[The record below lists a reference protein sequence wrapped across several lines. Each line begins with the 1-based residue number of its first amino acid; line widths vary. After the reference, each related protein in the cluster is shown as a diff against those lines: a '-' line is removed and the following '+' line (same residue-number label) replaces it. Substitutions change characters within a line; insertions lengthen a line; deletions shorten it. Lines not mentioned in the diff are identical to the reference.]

1 MENGSGGVGG
11 ERIDIA
17 AGFNVTDNGVE
28 EEEGV
33 VGRRRLSSVCWKL
46 AAIGQRRPHGAAEK
60 AELILAEALEFC
72 CVH

>member
-17 AGFNVTDNGVE
+17 AGFYETDNGVE

-33 VGRRRLSSVCWKL
+33 VGRRRLSIVC
-46 AAIGQRRPHGAAEK
+46 
-60 AELILAEALEFC
+60 
-72 CVH
+72 